1 MFGLV
6 LNILIVIA
14 ALTKIGDYEL
24 SAYHIT
30 ILIVYLIIS
39 FGTQV
44 YIFLVIDSLYKK
56 FRDEEFPQS
65 SRR

>member
-6 LNILIVIA
+6 MNILIVIGV
-14 ALTKIGDYEL
+14 LTKIGDYEL
-24 SAYHIT
+24 TGYHIT

-39 FGTQV
+39 FSTQV

>member
-1 MFGLV
+1 MIGLV
-6 LNILIVIA
+6 VNILIVIA
-14 ALTKIGDYEL
+14 ALTKIGEYEL
-24 SAYHIT
+24 SGYHIT
-30 ILIVYLIIS
+30 ILVVYLLIS